1 MSVAE
6 HAGQVLENMA
16 LVATSWLVRVEGK
29 VFLKDFI
36 NEVEIFV
43 TKVKVTQSGLE
54 DATTKS
60 SNYKYK

>member
-1 MSVAE
+1 MSVA
-6 HAGQVLENMA
+6 ARARQVLEDMA
-16 LVATSWLVRVEGK
+16 LVATSRLVRVEGK

-60 SNYKYK
+60 SKYKYQ